1 MSTFRVAS
9 IYAKSLLQQAVEEG
23 ALDNIHTD
31 MLLLE
36 QVCTDNTALLKT
48 LQSPVVS
55 HDKKLAILHRLLKGR
70 VSSLLLSFLNMIS
83 QNRRT
88 AIISDIMQSFLRQY
102 NSYKG
107 IRTASVTTTFQLSED
122 LISRFK
128 ALVKS
133 IMPCKEVALTQ
144 HVDPTILGGYILH
157 VEDKQLD
164 ECLAT
169 KLHALKQYCV
179 TSGY

>member
-9 IYAKSLLQQAVEEG
+9 TYAKSLLQQAIEEG
-23 ALDNIHTD
+23 ALDSIHTD

-48 LQSPVVS
+48 LKSPIVS
-55 HDKKLAILHRLLKGR
+55 HDKKLAILHKLLKGR
-70 VSSLLLSFLNMIS
+70 VSNLMLSFLNMVS
-83 QNRRT
+83 QKRRT
-88 AIISDIMQSFLRQY
+88 AIISDIIKASLRQY

-107 IRTASVTTTFQLSED
+107 IKTASVTTTFQLSAD

-144 HVDPTILGGYILH
+144 YIDPTILGGYILH

-164 ECLAT
+164 ECLTT
-169 KLHALKQYCV
+169 KLHALKQYCI